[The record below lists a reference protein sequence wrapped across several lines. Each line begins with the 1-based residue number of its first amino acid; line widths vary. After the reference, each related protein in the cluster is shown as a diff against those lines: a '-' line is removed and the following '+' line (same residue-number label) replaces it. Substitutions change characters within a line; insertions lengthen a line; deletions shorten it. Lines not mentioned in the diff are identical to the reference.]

1 MATLNACITSS
12 RNCAAGTS
20 TVGNEPAVTTGRSPF
35 NYPAGLA
42 LAPNGDCIIA
52 NSFGH
57 SICRQAPTGMVSTIA
72 GAGWPGLCDG
82 STHEALFNYPEA
94 LAIDKAGIVYVAD
107 CDNHAIRVIAPTGEV
122 TTLAG
127 SGRPG
132 FKDGG
137 GTEAAF
143 DAPRGVALDTSGNLV
158 VADTLCVR
166 CVSSDGEVRTLA
178 HASNWV
184 DECGS
189 IQPGF
194 FGGIAIEENG
204 DMLLT
209 DTSLHAVLI
218 VERDGRAFVLAGG
231 NGPGFS
237 DGRGRSASFDKP
249 RGLAVD
255 RSGRVFVADSN
266 NNSVR
271 VLLVNGKVET
281 LMGEDLGIK
290 GGLSHPAG
298 VAIGR
303 NGYLYVSDQFNN
315 CVYRVLV

>member
-1 MATLNACITSS
+1 MTTLSAGVTSS
-12 RNCAAGTS
+12 RGCVAGTA
-20 TVGNEPAVTTGRSPF
+20 NLWNDPAVTTGRTPF
-35 NYPAGLA
+35 NYPVGLA
-42 LAPNGDCIIA
+42 LSPNGDCIVA

-57 SICRQAPTGMVSTIA
+57 SICRQTASGIASTIA

-132 FKDGG
+132 FKDGRG
-137 GTEAAF
+137 IEAAF
-143 DAPRGVALDTSGNLV
+143 YAPRGIALETSGNLV

-166 CVSSDGEVRTLA
+166 GVAPNGEVSTLA

-194 FGGIAIEENG
+194 FGGIAIEGNG

-209 DTSLHAVLI
+209 DTSLHALLI
-218 VERDGRAFVLAGG
+218 VERGGRAFLLAGG

-255 RSGRVFVADSN
+255 GSGRVFVADSN

-271 VLLVNGKVET
+271 VLQVNGKVET
-281 LMGEDLGIK
+281 LMGEDIGIK
-290 GGLSHPAG
+290 GGFSHPAG

-303 NGYLYVSDQFNN
+303 DGYLCVSDQFNN
-315 CVYRVLV
+315 CVYRALV